1 MCVVSYLPMD
11 VSEPSQA
18 ITPTLDG
25 PVLAALAS
33 TAQALTVGQIE
44 RLVGRGSRK
53 GLHNVL
59 RRLAAQGMLDVQ
71 VSGRTRSYGLNRE
84 HVAAPAAEA
93 LAEIRTRLWERMRT
107 LVGGWQTPPLY
118 AAVFGS
124 AARGDGNPSSDIDIF
139 LVRDDDVAT
148 DAWEEQTAELVR
160 RVERWTG
167 NTAQVVD
174 LTRSELVAA
183 SVRGEG
189 LLGRIRAE
197 GIPLGGRQ
205 QFDGIVLDIERQD
218 RGRL

>member
-1 MCVVSYLPMD
+1 M
-11 VSEPSQA
+11 SEPSQA

-25 PVLAALAS
+25 PVLAVLAS

-71 VSGRTRSYGLNRE
+71 MSGRTRSYGLNRE
-84 HVAAPAAEA
+84 HVAAPAAVA
-93 LAEIRTRLWERMRT
+93 LAEIRTRLWERMRN
-107 LVGGWQTPPLY
+107 LIAGWNVPPLY

-124 AARGDGNPSSDIDIF
+124 AARGDGDSRSDIDIF

-148 DAWEEQTAELVR
+148 DTWEEQTADLVR

-167 NTAQVVD
+167 NTAQIVD
-174 LTRSELVAA
+174 LTRSELAA
-183 SVRGEG
+183 ATTRNEA
-189 LLGRIRAE
+189 LLGEIRAE
-197 GIPLGGRQ
+197 GIPLGDRH
-205 QFDGIVLDIERQD
+205 QFDGIVLDVERLD